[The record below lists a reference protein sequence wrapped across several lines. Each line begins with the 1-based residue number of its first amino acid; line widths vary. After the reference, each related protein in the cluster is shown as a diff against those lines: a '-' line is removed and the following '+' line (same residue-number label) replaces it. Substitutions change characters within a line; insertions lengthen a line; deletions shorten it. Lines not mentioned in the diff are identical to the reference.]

1 MKKFILNTD
10 KKKAIY
16 REFTIDLG
24 ALIESGDRYLIL
36 QSDVTGHRVNVQL
49 LSSKDYSDRVSYM
62 FAISYSK
69 RLGTEFRVKEL
80 FVLDIKT
87 HQNN

>member
-36 QSDVTGHRVNVQL
+36 QSDVTKHGIKVEL
-49 LSSKDYSDRVSYM
+49 LQSIEYSDRVSYM
-62 FAISYSK
+62 FAIFYAK
-69 RLGTEFRVKEL
+69 KVHVDFKIKEL

-87 HQNN
+87 PQNN